1 MSLPHKAALGLAV
14 VSAATCAIV
23 GSPAGQARA
32 AGAYHG
38 AIALSSST
46 GAIGS
51 AVNFSTAAA
60 AETAARSQ
68 CGISDCRTVV
78 QFWNACGSLVRGAD
92 GRHGWAW
99 ATTRADAE
107 RRAIEF
113 LGPSAPPFPDLGSA
127 VPRPA
132 TVRLTVCTM
141 TAG

>member
-1 MSLPHKAALGLAV
+1 MSVPHKAALTLAV
-14 VSAATCAIV
+14 VSAATCAVV
-23 GSPAGQARA
+23 GSPVVGQAHA

-38 AIALSSST
+38 AIALSST

-68 CGISDCRTVV
+68 CGVSDCRAVV
-78 QFWNACGSLVRGAD
+78 QFWNACGSVVRGAD

-99 ATTRADAE
+99 AITRADAE